1 LASQQNILL
10 LKLDEFIRKYYK
22 NQLIR
27 GFLYTTGLL
36 VAAFLFLVIAEYFAE
51 FGTTTRTVLFYLFV
65 VASGIVLSRYII
77 IPLLKLNK
85 LGSIITYDEAAG
97 IIGTHF
103 NTINDKLLNT
113 LQLQRNSGSILSAD
127 LLTASINQKMEELR
141 PVPFASAINLNDNR
155 RYLRFALPPLALL
168 LLIVFIKP
176 GIITDGTERMIYH
189 QTFFEKAA
197 PFKFELSNKSLE
209 AIQQQDYILELK
221 LNGNEIPNEVFI
233 SVDGVEHKM
242 EKTDNLNFTYTFKNV
257 QKNQDFVFNA
267 AGYNSKSYELSVLP
281 KPMLMKFDIQL
292 SYPAYLNKK
301 NETVSNVGDMQLPQG
316 TKMQWI
322 FHTKNTD
329 NVFLNFADTLVDI
342 QHTGNDEFSF
352 SKRMM
357 QSTSYSIKTLN
368 HFMKQNP
375 DSANYML
382 NVIADQAPAIDVS
395 EKTDSLNSR
404 NIYFSGTIKDDYG
417 FTRLAFKYTHYTQD
431 STGKAVVRNGEQPL
445 GLNKQQITQ
454 PYYYFLDASRFNLKP
469 GDKIEYFFEVW
480 DNDGVNGSKAGRT
493 QTMLFKAPTVDEMNE
508 ATDKKNS
515 EIKKDLD
522 DGIKKAKDL
531 QKDINDL
538 SKKLNDKKQM
548 GYDEKKKLE
557 DILKKQNELKQ
568 KIEETKQENQLNNQ
582 QQQESN
588 PPDEA
593 LMEKQ
598 KQLEKLFE
606 NIMSPEMKKL
616 FDELNKLL
624 DKLDKNQVQ
633 QKLEEL
639 KMSNKDME
647 KELDR
652 TLEAFKQMEVEQKLQ
667 QAIDKLDELKNK
679 EDALKL
685 ETDKTKEQTK
695 EKEGNKEKQ
704 DNKDNKDNKDSK
716 DQKDNKDQKNPD
728 NKDNKDSKDNKDN
741 KDQKEDNNKKPETSS
756 KELEKKQDELNK
768 QFEDLKKD
776 LKEMQEKNAA
786 LDQPNEIPKTEEKQQ
801 EISKEMENSSQEL
814 NQNNKKNASK
824 SQKKASDKMQEM
836 KDQMQQA
843 MDKMQEEQAEEDMAA
858 VRQILENL
866 LNLSFAQEELMGQL
880 SKLRTDNPQYLKV
893 TQTQKKLQDD
903 SKIIEDSLTALS
915 KRNPKISAH
924 INREIS
930 AINMNMG
937 KAVAELAER
946 MQSNAQMRM
955 QYSMTAIN
963 NLALMLNESLE
974 QMQKEA
980 KEGKPGSGSCKKPGK
995 GKPSSKPGDGK
1006 PSMQSM
1012 KQMQQKLNQQLED
1025 LKKQL
1030 EQQGNKP
1037 GGKKPGDKPGQKPGG
1052 QKPGGSGGMGQQG
1065 GQNGQ
1070 MPGVKGQ
1077 GMSEQLA
1084 KMAAEQE
1091 AIRRQMQQMMDKI
1104 KKDGGSNPGGN
1115 LTDLMEQ
1122 TEKDIVNRQITQ
1134 ETMKRQQDILTKL
1147 LESEKAEREREQ
1159 DEQRKSNEAK
1169 NQNLSNP
1176 TQFLEYKRLK
1186 EKELELLNTVPPSLT
1201 PYYKQKVNEY
1211 FNNVNK

>member
-1 LASQQNILL
+1 MASQQNILL

-51 FGTTTRTVLFYLFV
+51 FGTTTRTVLFYLFLL
-65 VASGIVLSRYII
+65 ASGIVLSRYII

-113 LQLQRNSGSILSAD
+113 LQLQRHSGSILSSD

-141 PVPFASAINLNDNR
+141 PVPFASAINLTDNR

-168 LLIVFIKP
+168 LLIFFIKP
-176 GIITDGTERMIYH
+176 GIIKDGTERMIYH
-189 QTFFEKAA
+189 QTYFEKAA
-197 PFKFELSNKSLE
+197 PFKFEVSNKSLE

-221 LNGNEIPNEVFI
+221 LNGNEIPSEVFI
-233 SVDGVEHKM
+233 NVDGVEHKM

-329 NVFLNFADTLVDI
+329 NVFLNFADTLVNI
-342 QHTGNDEFSF
+342 QHTGNDEFTF

-382 NVIADQAPAIDVS
+382 NVIADQAPVIDVS
-395 EKTDSLNSR
+395 EKTDSLNNR

-417 FTRLAFKYTHYTQD
+417 FTRLAFKYTHYTLD
-431 STGKAVVRNGEQPL
+431 STGKPLVKNGEQVL

-454 PYYYFLDASRFNLKP
+454 PYYYFLDASRFRLQP

-480 DNDGVNGSKAGRT
+480 DNDGVNGAKASRT

-557 DILKKQNELKQ
+557 DILKKQQELKQ

-582 QQQESN
+582 QQQEFS

-598 KQLEKLFE
+598 KQLEQLFE

-685 ETDKTKEQTK
+685 ETDKAKEGTK
-695 EKEGNKEKQ
+695 EKQ
-704 DNKDNKDNKDSK
+704 
-716 DQKDNKDQKNPD
+716 D
-728 NKDNKDSKDNKDN
+728 NKDNKDSKDNKDQKHQDN
-741 KDQKEDNNKKPETSS
+741 KAGDDKKDNSS
-756 KELEKKQDELNK
+756 KDLEKKQDELNK
-768 QFEDLKKD
+768 QFEDLKKE
-776 LKEMQEKNAA
+776 LKDMQEKNAA
-786 LDQPNEIPKTEEKQQ
+786 LEQPNELPKTEEKQN

-843 MDKMQEEQAEEDMAA
+843 MDQMQQEQAEEDMAA

-980 KEGKPGSGSCKKPGK
+980 KEGKPGNGSCKKPGK

-1012 KQMQQKLNQQLED
+1012 KQMQQKLNQQLEE

-1030 EQQGNKP
+1030 EQQGNKA

-1052 QKPGGSGGMGQQG
+1052 QKPGGMGQQG

-1115 LTDLMEQ
+1115 LADLMEQ

-1176 TQFLEYKRLK
+1176 ANFLEYKRLK
-1186 EKELELLNTVPPSLT
+1186 EKEMELLNTVPPSLT